1 MDGGGGGIL
10 GTLTVRH
17 SPTSASQVRRCLA
30 EDLSRAG
37 LAGDV
42 VADAA
47 LLASELV
54 GNSVRYARPL
64 PGGLL
69 RIDWGFDGGRLV
81 LRVTDGG
88 SGNAPHREEAGPLD
102 TRGRGLAIV
111 DALAQ
116 DWGVER
122 GRDGST
128 VWAQLPAAVNPG
140 LQLPAAGYPRPV
152 RSPRRPT
159 VRPPYPTVD
168 GSR

>member
-1 MDGGGGGIL
+1 MGGEGGGIL

-30 EDLSRAG
+30 EDLRRSG
-37 LAGDV
+37 ITGDV

-54 GNSVRYARPL
+54 GNSVRHARPL

-69 RIDWGFDGGRLV
+69 RIDWCVDGGRLV

-88 SGNAPHREEAGPLD
+88 SGRAPHLRDAGPFD

-111 DALAQ
+111 AALAQ
-116 DWGVER
+116 AWGVER
-122 GRDGST
+122 VVDGRRNEST
-128 VWAQLPAAVNPG
+128 VWAQLRPAVTAGPMAG
-140 LQLPAAGYPRPV
+140 HAGRIGTSALPYAGQP
-152 RSPRRPT
+152 
-159 VRPPYPTVD
+159 
-168 GSR
+168 